1 MCKVCVY
8 THTHMN
14 IVLFIMYM
22 YGGQRATQDQST
34 STLYETGSLAYFTDY
49 TRLAAL
55 YLLSFLCPIS
65 PRTVGVIEAHTA
77 CLVLSGFWEFK
88 LRSSSFKCVLPTEAS
103 PHPSSQFLSLSDI
116 VFFVVFR
123 LFACFCFFTYIAPEL
138 GKRLVCCLALF
149 YNLNFESAIH
159 GHNSL
164 NACHSL
170 IPCLISAS
178 CWNPTASLPPIFMSC
193 VCV

>member
-1 MCKVCVY
+1 MCVY

-178 CWNPTASLPPIFMSC
+178 C
-193 VCV
+193 